1 MTRTMCV
8 GTTPTKPRPPA
19 EDGPVYNIIL
29 HALVAYLHMHSHAYT
44 VACTVYIPYVD
55 CSDALALQIYNH
67 NLITNTNMIFK
78 YIFTLCLIAILQE
91 RTCAHFSYPSHSW
104 VRQEPRITSYME
116 SHAEHVP
123 MVKEQR
129 LTTYSEDPD
138 ILVEDIEC
146 VEDYGAKDKSASIG
160 YWMRGRFI
168 FY

>member
-1 MTRTMCV
+1 MRS
-8 GTTPTKPRPPA
+8 
-19 EDGPVYNIIL
+19 
-29 HALVAYLHMHSHAYT
+29 HAHMVAY
-44 VACTVYIPYVD
+44 TVYIPYVD
-55 CSDALALQIYNH
+55 CSDALALEIYKH

-91 RTCAHFSYPSHSW
+91 RTYAHFSYKYPSHSG

-129 LTTYSEDPD
+129 LTPYSEDPD

-146 VEDYGAKDKSASIG
+146 VEDYGVKDKSASIG